1 MNSDDAS
8 EVRAVLERVRQYLDR
23 YGWDVAEDEESWR
36 EYQKR
41 RMAEEYGEEEW

>member
-1 MNSDDAS
+1 MSSGDSFEAR
-8 EVRAVLERVRQYLDR
+8 EVQERARQYLDR

-41 RMAEEYGEEEW
+41 RMAEEYGEDEW

>member
-1 MNSDDAS
+1 MSSDDSFEAR
-8 EVRAVLERVRQYLDR
+8 EVRERVRQYLDR
-23 YGWDVAEDEESWR
+23 YGWDVFEDEESWR